1 MRNLIFDTGPHKEEE
16 ASKEKVC
23 TLIITTCCSFWSSHS
38 GMNKGFFPLKEEESI
53 GFSRKLECSKER
65 LGGASLFATSEA
77 SKRKI
82 ASSIIG
88 MNTMS
93 VLEAMQSAMASEHAA
108 PALTRPALLGVCGLV
123 PMPEPDQRNKAV
135 SRNNHIHNHATQNL
149 L

>member
-1 MRNLIFDTGPHKEEE
+1 
-16 ASKEKVC
+16 
-23 TLIITTCCSFWSSHS
+23 
-38 GMNKGFFPLKEEESI
+38 MNKGFFTPLKEEESI
-53 GFSRKLECSKER
+53 AFSRKLEFSNER
-65 LGGASLFATSEA
+65 LGEAPLLAASEA

-93 VLEAMQSAMASEHAA
+93 VFEAMQSAMASEHGA
-108 PALTRPALLGVCGLV
+108 PDLTRPGLLGVCGLV

>member
-1 MRNLIFDTGPHKEEE
+1 
-16 ASKEKVC
+16 
-23 TLIITTCCSFWSSHS
+23 
-38 GMNKGFFPLKEEESI
+38 MNKGFFFFKEEESI
-53 GFSRKLECSKER
+53 GFSRKLEFSKER
-65 LGGASLFATSEA
+65 LGEAPLFAASEA

-88 MNTMS
+88 MDTMS

-108 PALTRPALLGVCGLV
+108 PDLTRPALLRVVGLV

-135 SRNNHIHNHATQNL
+135 SRNHHNHNHATQKL